1 MTRQRIA
8 WLLPTILLLAFALAW
23 PPAPPAGAADRV
35 IAPSGTIELF
45 LRQGKIIEVDQ
56 PLFSVFVA
64 DPTIADV
71 MLQSPQ
77 SVYVFGKAIGD
88 TTIFLADETGRV
100 VVGRN
105 IRVTHNVDL
114 VNATLQE
121 MYPDSGVG
129 VRSVGRSLVVEG
141 DLASP
146 QDIEDI
152 RRIVASFVGS
162 EAELLLRTGLV
173 SANQVH
179 LRVRVTELSRSLEER
194 IGVDWASLF
203 GDGAVSFGF
212 LGGPGAFGAGAFTG
226 VLSIVTDGVDFNLFI
241 DALKSEG
248 LVSILAEPN
257 LTAISGESA
266 SFLAGGEFPIPIS
279 QEEGVT
285 TVEYKEF
292 GVSLVFTPTLI
303 GDGRISLKV
312 APEVS
317 ELDFSNSVEVGGFSV
332 PALTVRRASTTVE
345 LNSGQSFAI
354 AGLLQNTT
362 SEDIDKL
369 PFLGELPILGALF
382 RSNTFLQGQSE
393 LVIIVTPYIVEP
405 AASPADLQ
413 VPTANIAPPN
423 EIERIL
429 RGELQSPAAPNPDAF
444 PAPAKL
450 FGAAGF
456 MLE

>member
-1 MTRQRIA
+1 
-8 WLLPTILLLAFALAW
+8 
-23 PPAPPAGAADRV
+23 
-35 IAPSGTIELF
+35 
-45 LRQGKIIEVDQ
+45 
-56 PLFSVFVA
+56 
-64 DPTIADV
+64 
-71 MLQSPQ
+71 
-77 SVYVFGKAIGD
+77 
-88 TTIFLADETGRV
+88 
-100 VVGRN
+100 
-105 IRVTHNVDL
+105 
-114 VNATLQE
+114 
-121 MYPDSGVG
+121 
-129 VRSVGRSLVVEG
+129 
-141 DLASP
+141 
-146 QDIEDI
+146 
-152 RRIVASFVGS
+152 
-162 EAELLLRTGLV
+162 
-173 SANQVH
+173 
-179 LRVRVTELSRSLEER
+179 VRVSEVARSLEER
-194 IGVDWASLF
+194 IGVDWASIF
-203 GDGAVSFGF
+203 GGGSVNFGL
-212 LGGPGAFGAGAFTG
+212 LGGPAAFGGGAFTG

-248 LVSILAEPN
+248 LVSILAEPS

-317 ELDFSNSVEVGGFSV
+317 ELDFSNSVEVGGFAV

-345 LNSGQSFAI
+345 LSSGQSFAI
-354 AGLLQNTT
+354 AGLLQNTS

-405 AASPADLQ
+405 AARPSDLQ
-413 VPTANIAPPN
+413 VPTAGLAPPN

-429 RGELQSPAAPNPDAF
+429 RGEFQSPAAPHPEAF
-444 PAPAKL
+444 AAPTRL
-450 FGAAGF
+450 FGTAGF